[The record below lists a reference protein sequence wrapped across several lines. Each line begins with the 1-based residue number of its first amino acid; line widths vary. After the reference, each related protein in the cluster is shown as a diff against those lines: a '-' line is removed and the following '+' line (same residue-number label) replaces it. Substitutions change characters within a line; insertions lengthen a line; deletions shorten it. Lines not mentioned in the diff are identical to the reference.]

1 MEAVV
6 AIIAAGF
13 GAVWWQRL
21 RWARAHRTFT
31 SSLDTDA
38 EVVLHVAQHEARSRS
53 HETLTSFHLL
63 YGLLQDEAMAEAM
76 RSHGG
81 DVEALEDRVLA
92 RLDATVGEARVMTE
106 DAQQVL
112 SFALSVAIHGKRKA
126 TCIDLWAYLARSE
139 VVPML
144 EEAKLDPVAMLF
156 TLAHGCREPAISGS
170 GPEVHVAL
178 RNDDY
183 TTREF
188 VIEALHTVFGID
200 EQAAEA
206 LTMKIHTEG
215 RAVVARLPAAAA
227 RGKILEVREQAKPR
241 AYPLWI
247 ASEPT

>member
-13 GAVWWQRL
+13 GAVWWQRF

-31 SSLDTDA
+31 ASLDTDA
-38 EVVLHVAQHEARSRS
+38 EVALHVAQHEARSRS

-63 YGLLQDEAMAEAM
+63 YGLLQDEAIADAI
-76 RSHGG
+76 RGHGG
-81 DVEALEDRVLA
+81 DLEALEDRVLA
-92 RLDATVGEARVMTE
+92 RLDATTGEARVMTE

-112 SFALSVAIHGKRKA
+112 SFALSVAIHGQRKA
-126 TCIDLWAYLARSE
+126 TCIDLWAYLVRSE

-144 EEAKLDPVAMLF
+144 AEAKLDPTAMLF
-156 TLAHGCREPAISGS
+156 TLAHGCREPEVSAS
-170 GPEVHVAL
+170 GPDVHVAL

-188 VIEALHTVFGID
+188 VIEALCKVFDYDPG
-200 EQAAEA
+200 AAEA
-206 LTMKIHTEG
+206 VTMKIHTEG
-215 RAVVARLPAAAA
+215 RAVVARLPAASA
-227 RGKILEVREQAKPR
+227 RTKILEVRELAKPR

-247 ASEPT
+247 AAEPT

>member
-21 RWARAHRTFT
+21 RWARAHKTFN

-38 EVVLHVAQHEARSRS
+38 EVALHVAQHEARSRS

-63 YGLLQDEAMAEAM
+63 YGLLQDDVMAEAI
-76 RSHGG
+76 RNHGG
-81 DVEALEDRVLA
+81 DVEALEDKVLA
-92 RLDATVGEARVMTE
+92 RLDATRGEARVMTE

-126 TCIDLWAYLARSE
+126 TCVDLWAYLVRSE
-139 VVPML
+139 VL
-144 EEAKLDPVAMLF
+144 ELFVEAKLDPRAMLF
-156 TLAHGCREPAISGS
+156 TLVHGCREPDVSAT
-170 GPEVHVAL
+170 GPDVHVAL

-188 VIEALHTVFGID
+188 VIEALCKELGV
-200 EQAAEA
+200 EPSAAEA
-206 LTMKIHTEG
+206 LTLKIHNEG
-215 RAVVARLPAAAA
+215 RAVVARLPAATA
-227 RGKILEVREQAKPR
+227 RTKILEVRELAKVR

>member
-1 MEAVV
+1 VEAVV

-21 RWARAHRTFT
+21 RWARAHKTFT

-38 EVVLHVAQHEARSRS
+38 EVALHVAQHEARSRS

-63 YGLLQDEAMAEAM
+63 YGLLQDEAMAEAI

-92 RLDATVGEARVMTE
+92 RLDATTGEARVMTE

-112 SFALSVAIHGKRKA
+112 SFALSVAIHGQRKA
-126 TCIDLWAYLARSE
+126 TCRDLWAYLVRSE
-139 VVPML
+139 VVPL
-144 EEAKLDPVAMLF
+144 LAEAKLDPIAMLF
-156 TLAHGCREPAISGS
+156 TLAHGCREPEVSAS
-170 GPEVHVAL
+170 GPDVHVAL

-188 VIEALHTVFGID
+188 VIEALAKVFGI
-200 EQAAEA
+200 EEAAAEA

-227 RGKILEVREQAKPR
+227 RAKILEVRELARPR

>member
-21 RWARAHRTFT
+21 RWARAHKTFT

-38 EVVLHVAQHEARSRS
+38 EVALHVAQHEARSRS

-63 YGLLQDEAMAEAM
+63 YGLLQDEAMAEAI
-76 RSHGG
+76 RGHGG

-92 RLDATVGEARVMTE
+92 RLDATTGEARVMTE

-112 SFALSVAIHGKRKA
+112 SFALSVAIHGQRKA
-126 TCIDLWAYLARSE
+126 TCTDLWAYLVRSE
-139 VVPML
+139 VVRML
-144 EEAKLDPVAMLF
+144 VEAKLDPTAMLF
-156 TLAHGCREPAISGS
+156 TLTHGCREPEVSAS
-170 GPEVHVAL
+170 GPDVHVAL

-188 VIEALHTVFGID
+188 VIEALCKVFD
-200 EQAAEA
+200 VEPAAAEA

-215 RAVVARLPAAAA
+215 RAVVARLPASSA
-227 RGKILEVREQAKPR
+227 RTKILEVRELAKPR